1 MKQGSRLILLG
12 QYPPSVVLE
21 PSQNLV
27 EAMLALDQRGVRH
40 GLVADDEGR
49 LLGILSVRRILGA
62 IRRGYD
68 EGGIYRKLSE
78 TRVEDIMWRSPPKVI
93 IGEFGVEDVVYIMS
107 RLNIGAVAVV
117 DKDDHLLGVISEKH
131 ITGIMALSDIRVAVH
146 EIMTRPVHTL
156 GPAAQI
162 IDAIRVMDEYR
173 HRHVP
178 VIDEENR
185 LAAMITARDVLD
197 HLAVEE
203 NLARLRRGDDSVV
216 EEPASKVAIGEP
228 AYATPEEDVG
238 RALRRMRRR
247 GISALPVVDPE
258 RRVEGLISERDVVT
272 KLPKLIG
279 IEMFYDYARAKL
291 YVARVIS

>member
-1 MKQGSRLILLG
+1 LSGSRLVLLG

-21 PSQNLV
+21 PRQSLV

-40 GLVADDEGR
+40 GLVADEEGR
-49 LLGILSVRRILGA
+49 LLGILSVRRVLGA

-68 EGGIYRKLSE
+68 EGGIYKRLSE
-78 TRVEDIMWRSPPKVI
+78 TRVEDIMWRNPPKVI

-117 DKDDHLLGVISEKH
+117 DKDNRLLGVISEKH
-131 ITGIMALSDIRVAVH
+131 IAGIMALSDIHVAVH
-146 EIMTRPVHTL
+146 EVMTRPVHTL
-156 GPAAQI
+156 GPAARI

-178 VIDEENR
+178 MVDEEGR

-197 HLAVEE
+197 YLALEE
-203 NLARLRRGDDSVV
+203 NLAKLRRGDDSVV
-216 EEPASKVAIGEP
+216 EEPASKIAVGEP
-228 AYATPEEDVG
+228 ACATPEEDIG
-238 RALRRMRRR
+238 RALRRMRKR
-247 GISALPVVDPE
+247 GISALPVITPDK
-258 RRVEGLISERDVVT
+258 RVEGIISERDVVT

-291 YVARVIS
+291 YVARVVS